1 MANGFIGKVDAW
13 LDSFSKRNS
22 GNLTKEQQ
30 LKMVVSNIS
39 LYCEKGDMKN
49 IYFNSS
55 VNCVD
60 EKGNDLVQMLKEKG
74 IKVQHGFSILKDASA
89 MEEMS
94 KLDGVVFIE
103 QAGQSRYEDLE
114 REIKLCREH
123 GKTVIGLVVL
133 S

>member
-1 MANGFIGKVDAW
+1 
-13 LDSFSKRNS
+13 
-22 GNLTKEQQ
+22 
-30 LKMVVSNIS
+30 MVVSNIS

-60 EKGNDLVQMLKEKG
+60 ENGNDLVQMLKEKG
-74 IKVQHGFSILKDASA
+74 IEVQHGFSLLKDASA

-103 QAGQSRYEDLE
+103 EVGKSRYEDLE
-114 REIKLCREH
+114 REIKLCKEH

-133 S
+133 A

>member
-1 MANGFIGKVDAW
+1 M
-13 LDSFSKRNS
+13 
-22 GNLTKEQQ
+22 
-30 LKMVVSNIS
+30 
-39 LYCEKGDMKN
+39 
-49 IYFNSS
+49 
-55 VNCVD
+55 NCVD
-60 EKGNDLVQMLKEKG
+60 EKGND
-74 IKVQHGFSILKDASA
+74 LKDASA

-114 REIKLCREH
+114 HEIKLCREH